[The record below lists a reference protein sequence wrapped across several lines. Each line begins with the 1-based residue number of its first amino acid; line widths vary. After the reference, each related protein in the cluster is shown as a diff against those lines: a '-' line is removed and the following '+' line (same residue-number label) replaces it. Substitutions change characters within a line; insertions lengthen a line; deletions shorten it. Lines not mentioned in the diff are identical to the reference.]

1 MRDDRN
7 GRQYPLF
14 SEHLG
19 RRSFLTRALCL
30 SSLALTGGAAALPES
45 LFAAPAASTLSIGN
59 GTNYKN
65 AVIDAVGGLGGIRTF
80 ITGGERVVV
89 KPNIGWDSAP
99 QYGGNTH
106 PVVVRT
112 IVEMCLDAGAARVLV
127 FDNTCDD
134 ARRTY
139 ATSGIK
145 AAVEGLKSSKA
156 KIEYI
161 DDNKWQTKRLPRGK
175 KLTEWPFYREAL
187 EADKLI
193 NVPVAKNHGSTT
205 LTLSMKNLMGIIGG
219 NRGRIHWDI
228 DQKLADISS
237 FVKPALIVL
246 DATRVMLRGGPS
258 GGNLTNVRVTNRV
271 IAGVDPVA
279 VDSYGATLFGMKGT
293 DIAHI
298 VRAAEMGLGQIDLTK
313 VRVVGG

>member
-1 MRDDRN
+1 MPDDTKPGALPRLED
-7 GRQYPLF
+7 RLD
-14 SEHLG
+14 
-19 RRSFLTRALCL
+19 RRSFLVRAISA
-30 SSLALTGGAAALPES
+30 SSLALLGKVALPEG
-45 LFAAPAASTLSIGN
+45 LLAAPLTTLSIATT
-59 GTNYKN
+59 TNYKN

-99 QYGGNTH
+99 QYGGDTH
-106 PVVVRT
+106 PVVVKT
-112 IVEMCLDAGAARVLV
+112 IVEMCLDAGAERVLV
-127 FDNTCDD
+127 FDNPCDD

-139 ATSGIK
+139 ANSGIK
-145 AAVEGLKSSKA
+145 AAVEGLRNPKA

-161 DDNKWQTKRLPRGK
+161 DDNKWVTRKLPRGK

-187 EADKLI
+187 NADKII

-205 LTLSMKNLMGIIGG
+205 LTLSIKNLMGVIGG

-237 FVKPALIVL
+237 FIKPALNVL

-258 GGNLTNVRVTNRV
+258 GGNLNNVRVSNRV

-293 DIAHI
+293 DIGHI
-298 VRAAEMGLGQIDLTK
+298 VKAYQMGLGQIDLAK
-313 VRVVGG
+313 VRIVGS

>member
-1 MRDDRN
+1 MHDGKKGNDH
-7 GRQYPLF
+7 PLSSDF
-14 SEHLG
+14 LD
-19 RRSFLTRALCL
+19 RRSFLIRALCA
-30 SSLALTGGAAALPES
+30 SSLTILAGSAALPRD
-45 LFAAPAASTLSIGN
+45 LFAAPTSTLSIGK

-65 AVIDAVGGLGGIRTF
+65 AVIDAVGGLGGIGKF
-80 ITGGERVVV
+80 ISGGERVVV
-89 KPNIGWDSAP
+89 KPNIGWDSPP

-112 IVEMCLDAGAARVLV
+112 IIEMCLDAGAQKVLV
-127 FDNTCDD
+127 FDNPCDD

-145 AAVEGLKSSKA
+145 AAVEGLKNPKA

-161 DDNKWQTKRLPRGK
+161 DDNKWLTKRLPKAK
-175 KLTEWPFYREAL
+175 KLTEWTFYKEAL
-187 EADKLI
+187 VADKLI

-219 NRGRIHWDI
+219 NRGQIHWGI

-237 FVKPALIVL
+237 FIKPALIVL
-246 DATRVMLRGGPS
+246 DATRVMLDGGPS
-258 GGNLTNVRVTNRV
+258 GGDLGDVRVINRV
-271 IAGVDPVA
+271 IAGIDPVA

-293 DIAHI
+293 DIGHI
-298 VRAAEMGLGQIDLTK
+298 VKASEMGLGQIDLSK
-313 VRVVGG
+313 VRIIGG

>member
-1 MRDDRN
+1 MRDGKNDTA
-7 GRQYPLF
+7 GPVSAALTD
-14 SEHLG
+14 
-19 RRSFLTRALCL
+19 RRSFLIRTFWV
-30 SSLALTGGAAALPES
+30 SSLALLAPAAVAPLD
-45 LFAAPAASTLSIGN
+45 LFAATKAGTLSIGK

-65 AVIDAVGGLGGIRTF
+65 AVIDAVGGFGGMAAF
-80 ITGGERVVV
+80 ISGGERVVV
-89 KPNIGWDSAP
+89 KPNIGWDSPP

-127 FDNTCDD
+127 FDNPCDD

-145 AAVEGLKSSKA
+145 AAVEGIKSPKA
-156 KIEYI
+156 KVEYI
-161 DDNKWQTKRLPRGK
+161 DDNKWVTKKIPRAK
-175 KLTEWPFYREAL
+175 KLTEWTFYKEAL
-187 EADKLI
+187 DADKLI

-219 NRGRIHWDI
+219 NRGRIHLGI

-237 FVKPALIVL
+237 FIKPALIVL
-246 DATRVMLRGGPS
+246 DATRVMFDGGPS
-258 GGNLTNVRVTNRV
+258 GGELKHVRTTDRV

-279 VDSYGATLFGMKGT
+279 VDSYGATLFGMKGK
-293 DIAHI
+293 DIGHI
-298 VRAAEMGLGQIDLTK
+298 VRASEMGLGQIDLSK
-313 VRVVGG
+313 VRIIGG